1 MASDRLQRR
10 LERLL
15 DEAEEAITQLV
26 WRVVHDRAQAVL
38 AIDPDNSDGLAF
50 LATAN
55 RALATTAPTP
65 ASKPATTTPGAPPG
79 GK

>member
-15 DEAEEAITQLV
+15 DEAEEAITQLD
-26 WRVVHDRAQAVL
+26 WNIVHDRAQAVL

-55 RALATTAPTP
+55 RA
-65 ASKPATTTPGAPPG
+65 
-79 GK
+79 